1 MSHTKTALAQ
11 TAGVL
16 CVYPT
21 EQHVGC
27 CCLCVFAVAV
37 IKSKEDF
44 ALVMRREA
52 RTQNVHLPSSVRLK
66 GI

>member
-27 CCLCVFAVAV
+27 FLCVFAVAV

>member
-27 CCLCVFAVAV
+27 FLCVFA
-37 IKSKEDF
+37 
-44 ALVMRREA
+44 
-52 RTQNVHLPSSVRLK
+52 
-66 GI
+66 